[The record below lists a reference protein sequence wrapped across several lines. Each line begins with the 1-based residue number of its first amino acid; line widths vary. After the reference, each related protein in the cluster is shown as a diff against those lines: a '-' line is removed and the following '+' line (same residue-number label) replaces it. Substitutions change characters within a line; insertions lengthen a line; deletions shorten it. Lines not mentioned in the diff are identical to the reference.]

1 MPLSIVKETIELE
14 SVITDVEGN
23 AWLTKRINLQDGK
36 RHTLHQVDYFVDRY
50 PVLSQ
55 GQFVVA
61 EMVVTPYPSI
71 PTNMNFSGAAN
82 GGVKSYVAA
91 GDDSVLFKAQLQIF
105 DQVGV
110 STLNRAD
117 SQFPSPEI
125 AAINKSFFYT
135 DHVYINMCLKAAS
148 GTVVDGLAV
157 SFLMVLEDKSCSNL
171 EHSIGV
177 LAESHDA
184 MCALTMSNG
193 RMQSRDTLYGNIFP
207 MWRYGGIRSEHML
220 PPIAANSFF
229 LDIASRDSEEMI
241 DTSAVRQAVG
251 DARQMSAFDTAFG
264 LRRPDWL
271 REFLNAGIEAGA
283 IRPNPVPLRYADNGN
298 TRMF

>member
-1 MPLSIVKETIELE
+1 MALSIVKETIELE
-14 SVITDVEGN
+14 SVTTGHEGN
-23 AWLTKRINLQDGK
+23 AWLAKRINLDSGQ

-50 PVLSQ
+50 PALSQ

-61 EMVVTPYPSI
+61 EMVITPYPSI
-71 PTNMNFSGAAN
+71 PTDMNFSAAAN

-105 DQVGV
+105 DQAGV

-125 AAINKSFFYT
+125 AAVNKSFFYT
-135 DHVYINMCLKAAS
+135 DHVYINMCLKAAAD
-148 GTVVDGLAV
+148 TVIEGLAV
-157 SFLMVLEDKSCSNL
+157 SFLMVLEDKSTSVL

-184 MCALTMSNG
+184 MCAQVMSNG

-207 MWRYGGIRSEHML
+207 MWRYGGIRPERML
-220 PPIAANSFF
+220 TPIAANSFF
-229 LDIASRDSEEMI
+229 LNISSRDAENMSNTFQI
-241 DTSAVRQAVG
+241 RSNVA
-251 DARQMSAFDTAFG
+251 DARQMQPFDTAFG
-264 LRRPDWL
+264 IRRPDWL
-271 REFLNAGIEAGA
+271 REFLNAGYEAGP
-283 IRPNPVPLRYADNGN
+283 IRPNPIPIRKADNGN